1 MAKGNPNDK
10 TKLLNFVA
18 KVYDPKAKAWKP
30 VYELPDATHQVHG
43 GVYLSDAVN
52 ETSDAATGV
61 VAATPKAV
69 KTVNDNA
76 NNKLDKTNG
85 AAQNVASAVTF
96 NGLVTGNSGFKGN
109 LTGNVT
115 GNASTA
121 TKLQTART
129 ISVQAGAKG
138 TAGSTTFDGS
148 GNASIVIPTIDAT
161 AVTGVLPLSTI
172 PAAATERI
180 ITVANQAAR
189 FALTASQVQL
199 GDTVYQSDTKIMY
212 MVVDQNKLNQAAGYQ
227 EYQAGMAAKLG
238 AATVGGTAKGMY
250 LNAGVATAMS
260 ATVGAAN
267 RPVYMNG
274 GTITVG
280 SYELN
285 KSVPANALF
294 TDTTY
299 SVFTPA
305 TASAAGSTGLVSQ
318 PPAGANTKFLRGD
331 GTWQV
336 AGEVT
341 GVKGNVESTYR
352 KGNVNI
358 TAANVG
364 ALSTS
369 GGTLSGSVTPNVDNT
384 LSLGSSTMKWANVYA
399 TTFNGNATSAT
410 TATTAT
416 TANRLNK
423 SIQLAGDIT
432 SNAVSLNADGTA
444 TITGNIAAGV
454 VGTTELA
461 NTSVTTAK
469 VADSN
474 ITAAKLADGSV
485 TTTKIVDGNVTL
497 AKLASNSVNASKIV
511 DGSIGTAEMANGA
524 ITNAKLSSD
533 VGTVYVGASEPTEAN
548 VKLWIKI

>member
-1 MAKGNPNDK
+1 MAKGNPNDA

-18 KVYDPKAKAWKP
+18 KVYDPKARAWKP
-30 VYELPDATHQVHG
+30 VYELPDATNQVHG

-69 KTVNDNA
+69 KTANDNA
-76 NNKLDKTNG
+76 NNKLDKTTG
-85 AAQNVASAVTF
+85 ATQNVASAVTF
-96 NGLVTGNSGFKGN
+96 AGKVTGSAGFQGN

-115 GNASTA
+115 GNASSA
-121 TKLQTART
+121 TKLQTARN
-129 ISVQAGAKG
+129 ISVKAGANGTEG
-138 TAGSTTFDGS
+138 TASFDGT
-148 GNASIVIPTIDAT
+148 GNVSIVIPTVDAT
-161 AVTGVLPLSTI
+161 AVTGVLPLASI

-189 FALTASQVQL
+189 FALTANQVQL
-199 GDTVYQSDTKIMY
+199 GDTVYQTDTKIMY
-212 MVVDQNKLNQAAGYQ
+212 MVIDQTKLDQAAGYQ
-227 EYQAGMAAKLG
+227 EYQAGTAAKLG

-250 LNAGVATAMS
+250 LNAGVATPMS

-299 SVFTPA
+299 SVFKPA
-305 TASAAGSTGLVSQ
+305 TADAAGSIGLVPQ

-331 GTWQV
+331 GTWQT
-336 AGEVT
+336 AGGKVT
-341 GVKGNVESTYR
+341 GVKGDKESTYR
-352 KGNVNI
+352 EGQVNI

-364 ALSTS
+364 ALPLT
-369 GGTLSGSVTPNVDNT
+369 GGTVSGAIGPSANGT
-384 LSLGSSTMKWANVYA
+384 LSLGSSTMKWAGVYA
-399 TTFNGNATSAT
+399 NTFHGNATSAT
-410 TATTAT
+410 TATTAI
-416 TANRLNK
+416 TANRVNK

-444 TITGNIAAGV
+444 TITSTIAAGV
-454 VGTTELA
+454 VGTTELTDLGV
-461 NTSVTTAK
+461 TSAK
-469 VADSN
+469 IADGAVSLG
-474 ITAAKLADGSV
+474 KLA
-485 TTTKIVDGNVTL
+485 N
-497 AKLASNSVNASKIV
+497 NSVNASKIV

-524 ITNAKLSSD
+524 ITNAKLASD
-533 VGTVYVGASEPTEAN
+533 VGTVYVGSTQPTESH
-548 VKLWIKI
+548 VKLWVKI

>member
-1 MAKGNPNDK
+1 MAKGNPNDA

-18 KVYDPKAKAWKP
+18 KVYDPKARAWKP
-30 VYELPDATHQVHG
+30 VYELPDATNQVHG

-52 ETSDAATGV
+52 ETSNAATGV

-69 KTVNDNA
+69 KTANDNA
-76 NNKLDKTNG
+76 NNKLDKTTG
-85 AAQNVASAVTF
+85 ATQNVASAVTF
-96 NGLVTGNSGFKGN
+96 AGKVTGNAGFQGN

-115 GNASTA
+115 GNASSA
-121 TKLQTART
+121 TKLQIARN
-129 ISVQAGAKG
+129 ISVKAGANS
-138 TAGSTTFDGS
+138 TSGSASFDGT
-148 GNASIVIPTIDAT
+148 GDVSIVIPTVDAT
-161 AVTGVLPLSTI
+161 AVTGVLPLASI
-172 PAAATERI
+172 PAAATERV

-189 FALTASQVQL
+189 FALTANQVQL

-212 MVVDQNKLNQAAGYQ
+212 MVIDQAKLNQAAGYQ
-227 EYQAGMAAKLG
+227 EYQAGTAAKLG

-250 LNAGVATAMS
+250 LNAGVATPMS

-285 KSVPANALF
+285 KSVPANAVF

-299 SVFTPA
+299 GVFKPA
-305 TASAAGSTGLVSQ
+305 TADAAGSTGLVSQ

-341 GVKGNVESTYR
+341 GVKGDKESAYR
-352 KGNVNI
+352 KGQVNI

-364 ALSTS
+364 ALPLT
-369 GGTLSGSVTPNVDNT
+369 GGTVSGAIGPNANGT

-399 TTFNGNATSAT
+399 NTFHGNATSAT
-410 TATTAT
+410 TATTAI
-416 TANRLNK
+416 TANRVNK

-444 TITGNIAAGV
+444 TITGTIAAGA
-454 VGTTELA
+454 VGTAELA
-461 NTSVTTAK
+461 NS
-469 VADSN
+469 
-474 ITAAKLADGSV
+474 
-485 TTTKIVDGNVTL
+485 
-497 AKLASNSVNASKIV
+497 SVNAAKIA
-511 DGSIGTAEMANGA
+511 DGV
-524 ITNAKLSSD
+524 ITNSKLASD
-533 VGTVYVGASEPTEAN
+533 VGTVYVGSSQPTTAN
-548 VKLWIKI
+548 VKLWVKV

>member
-1 MAKGNPNDK
+1 MAKGNPNDA

-18 KVYDPKAKAWKP
+18 KVYDPKARAWKP
-30 VYELPDATHQVHG
+30 VYELPDATNQVHG

-52 ETSDAATGV
+52 ETSNAATGV

-69 KTVNDNA
+69 KTANDNA
-76 NNKLDKTNG
+76 NNKLDKTTG
-85 AAQNVASAVTF
+85 ATQNVASAVTF
-96 NGLVTGNSGFKGN
+96 AGKVTGNAGFQGN

-115 GNASTA
+115 GNASSA
-121 TKLQTART
+121 TKLQTARN
-129 ISVQAGAKG
+129 ISVKAGAKG
-138 TAGSTTFDGS
+138 TEGSASFDGT
-148 GNASIVIPTIDAT
+148 GNVSIVIPTVDAT
-161 AVTGVLPLSTI
+161 AVTGVLPLASI

-189 FALTASQVQL
+189 FALTANQVQL

-212 MVVDQNKLNQAAGYQ
+212 MVIDQNKLNQAAGYQ
-227 EYQAGMAAKLG
+227 EYQAGTAAKLG

-250 LNAGVATAMS
+250 LNAGVATPMS

-299 SVFTPA
+299 SVFKPA
-305 TASAAGSTGLVSQ
+305 TADAAGSTGLVSQ

-341 GVKGNVESTYR
+341 GVKGDKESTYR
-352 KGNVNI
+352 KGQVNI

-364 ALSTS
+364 ALPLT
-369 GGTLSGSVTPNVDNT
+369 GGTVSGAIGPSANGT

-399 TTFNGNATSAT
+399 NTFHGNATSAT
-410 TATTAT
+410 TATTAI
-416 TANRLNK
+416 TANRVNK

-444 TITGNIAAGV
+444 TITGTIAAGA
-454 VGTTELA
+454 VGTAELA
-461 NTSVTTAK
+461 NS
-469 VADSN
+469 
-474 ITAAKLADGSV
+474 
-485 TTTKIVDGNVTL
+485 
-497 AKLASNSVNASKIV
+497 SVNAAKIA
-511 DGSIGTAEMANGA
+511 DGV
-524 ITNAKLSSD
+524 ITNSKLASD
-533 VGTVYVGASEPTEAN
+533 VGTVYVGSSQPTTAN
-548 VKLWIKI
+548 VKLWVKV

>member
-1 MAKGNPNDK
+1 MAKGNPNDA

-18 KVYDPKAKAWKP
+18 KVYDPKARAWKP
-30 VYELPDATHQVHG
+30 VYELPDATNQVHG

-52 ETSDAATGV
+52 ETSNAATGV

-69 KTVNDNA
+69 KTANDNA
-76 NNKLDKTNG
+76 NNKLDKTTG
-85 AAQNVASAVTF
+85 ATQNVASAVTF
-96 NGLVTGNSGFKGN
+96 AGKVTGNAGFQGN

-115 GNASTA
+115 GNASSA
-121 TKLQTART
+121 TKLQIARN
-129 ISVQAGAKG
+129 ISVKAGAKG
-138 TAGSTTFDGS
+138 TEGTASFDGT
-148 GNASIVIPTIDAT
+148 GNVSIVIPTVDAT
-161 AVTGVLPLSTI
+161 AVTGVLPLASI

-189 FALTASQVQL
+189 FALTANQVQL

-212 MVVDQNKLNQAAGYQ
+212 MVIDQNKLNQAAGYQ
-227 EYQAGMAAKLG
+227 EYQAGTAAKLG

-250 LNAGVATAMS
+250 LNAGVATPMS

-299 SVFTPA
+299 SVFKPA
-305 TASAAGSTGLVSQ
+305 TATAAGSTGLVSQ

-341 GVKGNVESTYR
+341 GVKGDKESTYR
-352 KGNVNI
+352 KGQVNI

-364 ALSTS
+364 ALPLT
-369 GGTLSGSVTPNVDNT
+369 GGTVSGAIEPSANGT

-399 TTFNGNATSAT
+399 NTFHGNATSAT
-410 TATTAT
+410 TATTAI
-416 TANRLNK
+416 TANRVNK

-444 TITGNIAAGV
+444 TITGTIAAGA
-454 VGTTELA
+454 VGTAELA
-461 NTSVTTAK
+461 NS
-469 VADSN
+469 
-474 ITAAKLADGSV
+474 
-485 TTTKIVDGNVTL
+485 
-497 AKLASNSVNASKIV
+497 SVNAAKIA
-511 DGSIGTAEMANGA
+511 DGA
-524 ITNAKLSSD
+524 ITNSKLASD
-533 VGTVYVGASEPTEAN
+533 VGTVYVGSSQPTTAN
-548 VKLWIKI
+548 VKLWVKV

>member
-1 MAKGNPNDK
+1 MAKGNPNDA

-18 KVYDPKAKAWKP
+18 KVYDPKARAWKP
-30 VYELPDATHQVHG
+30 VYELPDATNQVHG

-52 ETSDAATGV
+52 EISNAATGV

-69 KTVNDNA
+69 KIVNDNA
-76 NNKLDKTNG
+76 NNKLDKTTG
-85 AAQNVASAVTF
+85 ATQNVASAVTF
-96 NGLVTGNSGFKGN
+96 AGKVTGNAGFQGN

-115 GNASTA
+115 GNASSA
-121 TKLQTART
+121 TKLQTARS
-129 ISVQAGAKG
+129 ISVKAGAKG
-138 TAGSTTFDGS
+138 TEGSASFDGT
-148 GNASIVIPTIDAT
+148 GNVSIVIPTVDAT
-161 AVTGVLPLSTI
+161 AVTGVLPLASI

-189 FALTASQVQL
+189 FALTTNQVQL

-212 MVVDQNKLNQAAGYQ
+212 MVIDQTKLDQAAGYQ
-227 EYQAGMAAKLG
+227 EYQAGTAAKLG

-250 LNAGVATAMS
+250 LNAGVATPMS

-285 KSVPANALF
+285 KSVPANAVF

-299 SVFTPA
+299 SVFKPA
-305 TASAAGSTGLVSQ
+305 TADAAGSTGLVSQ

-341 GVKGNVESTYR
+341 GVKGDKESTYR
-352 KGNVNI
+352 KGQVNI

-364 ALSTS
+364 ALPLT
-369 GGTLSGSVTPNVDNT
+369 GGTVSGAIGPNVNGT

-399 TTFNGNATSAT
+399 NTFHGNATSAT
-410 TATTAT
+410 TATTAI
-416 TANRLNK
+416 TANRVNK

-444 TITGNIAAGV
+444 TITGTIAAGA
-454 VGTTELA
+454 VGTAELA
-461 NTSVTTAK
+461 NS
-469 VADSN
+469 
-474 ITAAKLADGSV
+474 
-485 TTTKIVDGNVTL
+485 
-497 AKLASNSVNASKIV
+497 SVNAAKIA
-511 DGSIGTAEMANGA
+511 DGV
-524 ITNAKLSSD
+524 ITNSKLASD
-533 VGTVYVGASEPTEAN
+533 VGTVYVGSSQPTTAN
-548 VKLWIKI
+548 VKLWVKV

>member
-227 EYQAGMAAKLG
+227 EYQAGTAAKLG

-369 GGTLSGSVTPNVDNT
+369 GGTLSGSVTPNADNT

-454 VGTTELA
+454 VGTAELA

-485 TTTKIVDGNVTL
+485 TTTKIIDGNVTL

>member
-1 MAKGNPNDK
+1 MAKGNPNDA

-18 KVYDPKAKAWKP
+18 KVYDPKARAWKP
-30 VYELPDATHQVHG
+30 VYELPDATNQVHG

-52 ETSDAATGV
+52 ETSNAATGV

-69 KTVNDNA
+69 KTANDNA
-76 NNKLDKTNG
+76 NNKLDKTTG
-85 AAQNVASAVTF
+85 ATQNVASAVTF
-96 NGLVTGNSGFKGN
+96 AGKVTGNAGFQGN

-115 GNASTA
+115 GNASSA
-121 TKLQTART
+121 TKLQTARN
-129 ISVQAGAKG
+129 ISVKAGAKG
-138 TAGSTTFDGS
+138 TEGTASFDGT
-148 GNASIVIPTIDAT
+148 GNVSIVIPTVDAT
-161 AVTGVLPLSTI
+161 AVTGVLPLASI

-189 FALTASQVQL
+189 FALTANQVQL

-212 MVVDQNKLNQAAGYQ
+212 MVIDQTKLNQAAGYQ
-227 EYQAGMAAKLG
+227 EYQAGTAAKLG

-250 LNAGVATAMS
+250 LNAGVATPMS

-299 SVFTPA
+299 SVFKPA
-305 TASAAGSTGLVSQ
+305 TADAAGSTGLVSQ

-341 GVKGNVESTYR
+341 GVKGDKESTYR
-352 KGNVNI
+352 KGQVNI

-364 ALSTS
+364 ALPLT
-369 GGTLSGSVTPNVDNT
+369 GGTVSGAIGPNANGT

-399 TTFNGNATSAT
+399 NTFHGNATSAT
-410 TATTAT
+410 TATTAI
-416 TANRLNK
+416 TANRVNK

-444 TITGNIAAGV
+444 TITGTIAAGA
-454 VGTTELA
+454 VGTAELA
-461 NTSVTTAK
+461 NS
-469 VADSN
+469 
-474 ITAAKLADGSV
+474 
-485 TTTKIVDGNVTL
+485 
-497 AKLASNSVNASKIV
+497 SVNAAKIA
-511 DGSIGTAEMANGA
+511 DGV
-524 ITNAKLSSD
+524 ITNSKLASD
-533 VGTVYVGASEPTEAN
+533 VGTVYVGSSQPTTAN
-548 VKLWIKI
+548 VKLWVKV

>member
-1 MAKGNPNDK
+1 MAKGNPNDA

-18 KVYDPKAKAWKP
+18 KVYDPKARAWKP
-30 VYELPDATHQVHG
+30 VYELPDATNQVHG

-52 ETSDAATGV
+52 ETSNAATGV

-69 KTVNDNA
+69 KTANDNA
-76 NNKLDKTNG
+76 NNKLDKTTG
-85 AAQNVASAVTF
+85 ATQNVASAVTF
-96 NGLVTGNSGFKGN
+96 AGKVTGNAGFQGN

-115 GNASTA
+115 GNASSA
-121 TKLQTART
+121 TKLQTARN
-129 ISVQAGAKG
+129 ISVKAGANG
-138 TAGSTTFDGS
+138 TSGSASFDGT
-148 GNASIVIPTIDAT
+148 GNVSIVIPTVDAT
-161 AVTGVLPLSTI
+161 AVTGVLPLASI

-189 FALTASQVQL
+189 FALTTAQVQL

-212 MVVDQNKLNQAAGYQ
+212 MVIDQTKLNQAAGYQ
-227 EYQAGMAAKLG
+227 EYQAGTAAKLG
-238 AATVGGTAKGMY
+238 AATVGSTAKGMY

-299 SVFTPA
+299 SVFRPA
-305 TASAAGSTGLVSQ
+305 TADAAGSTGLVSQ

-341 GVKGNVESTYR
+341 GVKGDKESTYR
-352 KGNVNI
+352 KGQVNI

-364 ALSTS
+364 ALPLT
-369 GGTLSGSVTPNVDNT
+369 GGTVSGAIGPNANGT
-384 LSLGSSTMKWANVYA
+384 LSLGSSTMKWAGVYA
-399 TTFNGNATSAT
+399 NTFHGNATSAT
-410 TATTAT
+410 TATTAI
-416 TANRLNK
+416 TANRVNK

-444 TITGNIAAGV
+444 TITGTIAAGA
-454 VGTTELA
+454 VGTAELA
-461 NTSVTTAK
+461 NS
-469 VADSN
+469 
-474 ITAAKLADGSV
+474 
-485 TTTKIVDGNVTL
+485 
-497 AKLASNSVNASKIV
+497 SVNAAKIA
-511 DGSIGTAEMANGA
+511 DGV
-524 ITNAKLSSD
+524 ITNSKLASD
-533 VGTVYVGASEPTEAN
+533 VGTVYVGSSQPTTAN
-548 VKLWIKI
+548 VKLWVKV

>member
-1 MAKGNPNDK
+1 MAKGNPNDA

-30 VYELPDATHQVHG
+30 VYELPDATNQVHG

-52 ETSDAATGV
+52 EISNAATGV

-76 NNKLDKTNG
+76 NNKLDKTTG
-85 AAQNVASAVTF
+85 ATQNVASAVTF
-96 NGLVTGNSGFKGN
+96 AGKVTGNAGFQGN

-115 GNASTA
+115 GNASSA
-121 TKLQTART
+121 TKLQTARN
-129 ISVQAGAKG
+129 ISVKAGAKG
-138 TAGSTTFDGS
+138 TEGTASFDGT
-148 GNASIVIPTIDAT
+148 GNVSIVIPTVDAT
-161 AVTGVLPLSTI
+161 AVTGVLPLASI

-189 FALTASQVQL
+189 FALTTNQVQL

-212 MVVDQNKLNQAAGYQ
+212 MVVDQAKLNQAAGYQ
-227 EYQAGMAAKLG
+227 EYQAGTAAKLG

-250 LNAGVATAMS
+250 LNAGVATPMS

-267 RPVYMNG
+267 RPVYMSG

-299 SVFTPA
+299 SVFKPA
-305 TASAAGSTGLVSQ
+305 TADAAGSTGLVSQ
-318 PPAGANTKFLRGD
+318 PPAGAHTKFLRGD

-341 GVKGNVESTYR
+341 GVKGDKESAYR
-352 KGNVNI
+352 KGQVNI

-364 ALSTS
+364 ALPLT
-369 GGTLSGSVTPNVDNT
+369 GGTVSGAIGPNANGT
-384 LSLGSSTMKWANVYA
+384 LSLGSSTMKWAGVYA
-399 TTFNGNATSAT
+399 DTFHGNATSAT
-410 TATTAT
+410 TATTAI
-416 TANRLNK
+416 TANRVNK

-444 TITGNIAAGV
+444 TITGTIAAGV

-461 NTSVTTAK
+461 
-469 VADSN
+469 DS
-474 ITAAKLADGSV
+474 
-485 TTTKIVDGNVTL
+485 
-497 AKLASNSVNASKIV
+497 SVNAAKI
-511 DGSIGTAEMANGA
+511 ANGV
-524 ITNAKLSSD
+524 ITNSKLASD
-533 VGTVYVGASEPTEAN
+533 VGTVYVGSSQPTAAN
-548 VKLWIKI
+548 VKIWVKI

>member
-1 MAKGNPNDK
+1 MAKGNPNDA

-30 VYELPDATHQVHG
+30 VYELPDATNQVHG

-52 ETSDAATGV
+52 ETSNAATGV
-61 VAATPKAV
+61 VAATPAAV
-69 KTVNDNA
+69 KAANDNA
-76 NNKLDKTNG
+76 NNKLDKTTG
-85 AAQNVASAVTF
+85 ATQNVASAVTF
-96 NGLVTGNSGFKGN
+96 AGKVTGSAGFQGN

-115 GNASTA
+115 GNASSA
-121 TKLQTART
+121 TKLQTARN
-129 ISVQAGAKG
+129 ISVKAGANGTEG
-138 TAGSTTFDGS
+138 TASFDGT
-148 GNASIVIPTIDAT
+148 GNVSIVIPTVDAT
-161 AVTGVLPLSTI
+161 AVTGVLPLASI

-180 ITVANQAAR
+180 VTVADQAAR
-189 FALTASQVQL
+189 FALTTNQVQL

-212 MVVDQNKLNQAAGYQ
+212 MVIDQTKLNQAAGYQ
-227 EYQAGMAAKLG
+227 EYQAGTAAKLG
-238 AATVGGTAKGMY
+238 AATVGGIAKGMY
-250 LNAGVATAMS
+250 LNAGVATPMS

-299 SVFTPA
+299 SVFKPA
-305 TASAAGSTGLVSQ
+305 TADAAGSTGLVSQ

-341 GVKGNVESTYR
+341 GVKGDNESTYR
-352 KGNVNI
+352 KGQVNI

-364 ALSTS
+364 ALPLT
-369 GGTLSGSVTPNVDNT
+369 GGTVSGAIGPNVNNT

-399 TTFNGNATSAT
+399 TTFHGNATSAT
-410 TATTAT
+410 TATTAI
-416 TANRLNK
+416 TANRVNK

-432 SNAVSLNADGTA
+432 SNVVSLNADGTA
-444 TITGNIAAGV
+444 TITGSLAAGV

-461 NTSVTTAK
+461 
-469 VADSN
+469 DS
-474 ITAAKLADGSV
+474 
-485 TTTKIVDGNVTL
+485 
-497 AKLASNSVNASKIV
+497 SVNAAKIV
-511 DGSIGTAEMANGA
+511 DGSVGTAEIANGA
-524 ITNAKLSSD
+524 ITNGKLASD
-533 VGTVYVGASEPTEAN
+533 VGTVYLGSSQPTEPH
-548 VKLWIKI
+548 VKIWVKI

>member
-212 MVVDQNKLNQAAGYQ
+212 MVVDQNKLNQAVGYQ
-227 EYQAGMAAKLG
+227 EYQAGTAAKLG

-369 GGTLSGSVTPNVDNT
+369 GGTLSGSVTPNADNT

-454 VGTTELA
+454 VGTAELA
-461 NTSVTTAK
+461 NT
-469 VADSN
+469 
-474 ITAAKLADGSV
+474 SV

-497 AKLASNSVNASKIV
+497 AKLANNSVNASKIV

>member
-1 MAKGNPNDK
+1 MAKGNPNDAS
-10 TKLLNFVA
+10 KLLNFVA
-18 KVYDPKAKAWKP
+18 KVYDPKAKGWKP
-30 VYELPDATHQVHG
+30 VYELPDATNQVHG

-52 ETSDAATGV
+52 ETSNAATGV
-61 VAATPKAV
+61 VAATPAAV
-69 KTVNDNA
+69 KAANDNA

-85 AAQNVASAVTF
+85 AAQSVASAVTF
-96 NGLVTGNSGFKGN
+96 GGLVTGNAGFKGN

-115 GNASTA
+115 GNATTA
-121 TKLQTART
+121 SKLQTGRT
-129 ISVQAGAKG
+129 VSVKAGANG
-138 TAGSTTFDGS
+138 TAGSATFDGS
-148 GNASIVIPTIDAT
+148 ANISITIPTVDAT

-172 PAAATERI
+172 PKAATERI
-180 ITVANQAAR
+180 ITVANEAAR
-189 FALTASQVQL
+189 FALTTAQVQL
-199 GDTVYQSDTKIMY
+199 GDTVYQSDTKVMY
-212 MVVDQNKLNQAAGYQ
+212 MVVDESKLNQAAGYM
-227 EYQAGMAAKLG
+227 EYQAGTAAKLG
-238 AATVGGTAKGMY
+238 AATVGGAAKGMY

-285 KSVPANALF
+285 KSVPANAVF

-299 SVFTPA
+299 SVFKPA
-305 TASAAGSTGLVSQ
+305 TADAAGSTGLVSQ
-318 PPAGANTKFLRGD
+318 PPAGAHTKFLRGD

-341 GVKGNVESTYR
+341 GVKGDKETEYR
-352 KGNVNI
+352 KGQVNL

-364 ALSTS
+364 ALPLT
-369 GGTLSGSVTPNVDNT
+369 GGTVSGAIGPNTDNT

-399 TTFNGNATSAT
+399 TTFHGNATSAT

-416 TANRLNK
+416 TANRVNK

-444 TITGNIAAGV
+444 TITGNLAAGV

-461 NTSVTTAK
+461 DAGVTNAKLANGSV
-469 VADSN
+469 N
-474 ITAAKLADGSV
+474 AAKIADGSV
-485 TTTKIVDGNVTL
+485 
-497 AKLASNSVNASKIV
+497 
-511 DGSIGTAEMANGA
+511 GTAEIANGA
-524 ITNAKLSSD
+524 ITNGKLASD
-533 VGTVYVGASEPTEAN
+533 VGTVYVGSSKPTTAN
-548 VKLWIKI
+548 VKLWVKV

>member
-331 GTWQV
+331 GTWQI

-369 GGTLSGSVTPNVDNT
+369 GGTLNGSVTPNADNT

-454 VGTTELA
+454 VGTAELA

>member
-1 MAKGNPNDK
+1 MAKGNPNDA

-18 KVYDPKAKAWKP
+18 KVYDPKARAWKP
-30 VYELPDATHQVHG
+30 VYELPDATNQVHG

-52 ETSDAATGV
+52 ETSNAATGV

-69 KTVNDNA
+69 KTANDNA
-76 NNKLDKTNG
+76 NNKLDKTTG
-85 AAQNVASAVTF
+85 ATQNVASAVTF
-96 NGLVTGNSGFKGN
+96 AGKVTGNAGFQGN

-115 GNASTA
+115 GNASSA
-121 TKLQTART
+121 TKLQIARN
-129 ISVQAGAKG
+129 ISVKAGANS
-138 TAGSTTFDGS
+138 TSGSASFDGT
-148 GNASIVIPTIDAT
+148 GDVSIVIQTVDAT
-161 AVTGVLPLSTI
+161 AVTGVLPLASI
-172 PAAATERI
+172 PAAATEKV

-189 FALTASQVQL
+189 FALTANQVQL

-212 MVVDQNKLNQAAGYQ
+212 MVIDQAKLNQAAGYQ
-227 EYQAGMAAKLG
+227 EYQAGTAAKLG

-250 LNAGVATAMS
+250 LNAGVATPMS

-285 KSVPANALF
+285 KSVPANAVF

-299 SVFTPA
+299 SVFKPA
-305 TASAAGSTGLVSQ
+305 TADAAGSTGLVSQ

-341 GVKGNVESTYR
+341 GVKGDKESAYR
-352 KGNVNI
+352 KGQVNI

-364 ALSTS
+364 ALPLT
-369 GGTLSGSVTPNVDNT
+369 GGTVSGAIGPNANGT

-399 TTFNGNATSAT
+399 NTFHGNATSAT
-410 TATTAT
+410 TATTAI
-416 TANRLNK
+416 TANRVNK

-444 TITGNIAAGV
+444 TITGTIAAGA
-454 VGTTELA
+454 VGTAELA
-461 NTSVTTAK
+461 NS
-469 VADSN
+469 
-474 ITAAKLADGSV
+474 
-485 TTTKIVDGNVTL
+485 
-497 AKLASNSVNASKIV
+497 SVNAAKIA
-511 DGSIGTAEMANGA
+511 DGV
-524 ITNAKLSSD
+524 ITNSKLASD
-533 VGTVYVGASEPTEAN
+533 VGTVYVGSSQPTTAN
-548 VKLWIKI
+548 VKLWVKV

>member
-1 MAKGNPNDK
+1 MAKGNPNDA

-30 VYELPDATHQVHG
+30 VYELPDATNQVHG

-52 ETSDAATGV
+52 ETSNAATGV

-76 NNKLDKTNG
+76 NNKLDKTTG

-96 NGLVTGNSGFKGN
+96 AGKVTGNAGFQGN

-115 GNASTA
+115 GNASSA
-121 TKLQTART
+121 TKLQTARS
-129 ISVQAGAKG
+129 ISVKAGANG
-138 TAGSTTFDGS
+138 TSGSASFDGT
-148 GNASIVIPTIDAT
+148 GNVSIVIPTIDAT
-161 AVTGVLPLSTI
+161 AVTGVLPLASI

-189 FALTASQVQL
+189 FALTTAQVQL

-212 MVVDQNKLNQAAGYQ
+212 MVIDQTKLNQAAGYQ
-227 EYQAGMAAKLG
+227 EYQAGTAAKLG

-250 LNAGVATAMS
+250 LNAGVATPMS

-285 KSVPANALF
+285 KTVPANAVF

-299 SVFTPA
+299 SVFSPA
-305 TASAAGSTGLVSQ
+305 PADAAGSTGLVSQ

-341 GVKGNVESTYR
+341 GVKGDKESTYR
-352 KGNVNI
+352 KGQVNI
-358 TAANVG
+358 TAENVG
-364 ALSTS
+364 ALPLT
-369 GGTLSGSVTPNVDNT
+369 GGTVSGAIGPNANGT
-384 LSLGSSTMKWANVYA
+384 LSLGSSTMKWAGVYA
-399 TTFNGNATSAT
+399 NTFHGNATSAT
-410 TATTAT
+410 TA
-416 TANRLNK
+416 NRVNK

-444 TITGNIAAGV
+444 TITGTIAAGA
-454 VGTTELA
+454 VGTAELA
-461 NTSVTTAK
+461 NS
-469 VADSN
+469 
-474 ITAAKLADGSV
+474 
-485 TTTKIVDGNVTL
+485 
-497 AKLASNSVNASKIV
+497 SVNAAKIA
-511 DGSIGTAEMANGA
+511 DGV
-524 ITNAKLSSD
+524 ITNSKLASD
-533 VGTVYVGASEPTEAN
+533 VGTVYVGSSQPTTAN
-548 VKLWIKI
+548 VKLWVKV